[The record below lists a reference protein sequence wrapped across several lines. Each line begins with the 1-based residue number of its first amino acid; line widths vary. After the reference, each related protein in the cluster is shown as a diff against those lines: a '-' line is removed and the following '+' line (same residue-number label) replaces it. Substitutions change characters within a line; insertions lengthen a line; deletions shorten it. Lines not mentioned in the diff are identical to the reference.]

1 MAATRG
7 DYVWDFFIAHAGPD
21 RDAAHE
27 LWKELSSTCRVFLD
41 AESLEYGDDW
51 DLALPEAQRNSRVTV
66 VLVSGRTEKAY
77 YLREEIAAA
86 IAMTREDKDRHRVV
100 PVYLDIPPFDD
111 HDVPYGL
118 RPKHG
123 LSISRDGG
131 LKGAALKLAELFARL
146 NNEPVQPMEVPDAP
160 AVRQYKADLQAALD
174 RYYPQPSPAF
184 DLSVA
189 FHDGRTA
196 PVSALADETLRA
208 RRFALKAP
216 AGSGKTMVS
225 GSFARILQ
233 GKGYLP
239 VVLNLKNWQKEKH
252 CVLSASLRSGT
263 GSEAVALRH
272 PVMPIANGLG
282 CGFVGI
288 DGSQLR

>member
-1 MAATRG
+1 MEFALCLFGANTVRPVHECYHSLSGGQMAATRG

-111 HDVPYGL
+111 HDVPYG
-118 RPKHG
+118 
-123 LSISRDGG
+123 
-131 LKGAALKLAELFARL
+131 
-146 NNEPVQPMEVPDAP
+146 
-160 AVRQYKADLQAALD
+160 D
-174 RYYPQPSPAF
+174 RK
-184 DLSVA
+184 SVA
-189 FHDGRTA
+189 
-196 PVSALADETLRA
+196 
-208 RRFALKAP
+208 
-216 AGSGKTMVS
+216 
-225 GSFARILQ
+225 
-233 GKGYLP
+233 
-239 VVLNLKNWQKEKH
+239 
-252 CVLSASLRSGT
+252 
-263 GSEAVALRH
+263 
-272 PVMPIANGLG
+272 
-282 CGFVGI
+282 
-288 DGSQLR
+288 